1 MKLLSRAKIG
11 LRRRKTFVQ
20 MLVYFIVASVAG
32 LTIST
37 FYMYYQSSRTI
48 VKEIGNHTEDSMRKA
63 AHSTSYMMEW
73 TLSYAQNWSRDSAL
87 VAYALGGEKD
97 YYEDYKIWS
106 ALRKIQANNPL
117 IESIYMVNDYTDTVV
132 DTRSGIYTRADFYDK
147 EALDMVAPAEL
158 QGHRKLVPRGLEGL
172 LNDIRPFRANLLT
185 YVFPYE
191 PNQSSSAL
199 IINIDERTVADLIG
213 RNFSPSE
220 GLYMLV
226 DETGTIVASPGQDLF
241 RTRTDYANR
250 IDASGRSS
258 GWQEIDGQ
266 GSPSLLVFADT
277 SFTGHEG
284 WRIVSI
290 IPEKQLLGNVH
301 ALRNWTLLIYV
312 PVVLATLFIVW
323 LLAKKIYFPI
333 QRLVRDIAGE
343 RREEREDQEESE
355 LSLLS
360 GVYRDQKSRLD
371 RLSNTWRHYRGDAR
385 NAFLRGLIEKEAEY
399 PEREMERRFADLGMR
414 LPRWPIRFVLVR
426 IDGYCD
432 WASSYTEQEVRL
444 LRYAMANIAE
454 ETMKG
459 YALTAVDLDR
469 DRVVLIVET
478 EARSEAELLEHLR
491 ESQSSIKDYLEI
503 ETSLT
508 VSPPLEDYAD
518 MHEAY
523 KLTLRQAEERYFRG
537 RGTIGVAKAE
547 RRESASA
554 YKYPEERERKILNA
568 LKLGNEEETVRHLR
582 TFVRETTDMSVSEG
596 QLALTQLILNIGK
609 TMNQI
614 RKSDALGDTWDIPF
628 IQETMSRLEVLQA
641 VENWLEER
649 VGEFLELQRQA
660 ANKSSRNGQI
670 VAEAITLIDLQLADP
685 NLSSKW
691 VADRMKMSINYLRS
705 LFKEETGQPLADY
718 IAKKRLERVVEQLVE
733 TDRTVEEISVQMGFP
748 AINSFYVAF
757 KKRYGMTPNQ
767 YRKAYQQTPA
777 PTPEHKQN
785 LAK

>member
-1 MKLLSRAKIG
+1 MKLLARAKIN

-48 VKEIGNHTEDSMRKA
+48 VKEIGSHMEDSMRKA
-63 AHSTSYMMEW
+63 AYSTSYMMEW

-97 YYEDYKIWS
+97 YYEDYRIWS

-132 DTRSGIYTRADFYDK
+132 DTRSGIYTRGDFYDK
-147 EALDMVAPAEL
+147 EALEMVTPARL
-158 QGHRKLVPRGLEGL
+158 QLNRKFVPRRVEGL
-172 LNDIRPFRANLLT
+172 LNDIRPFQANLLT

-191 PNQSSSAL
+191 PNQSSSTL
-199 IINIDERTVADLIG
+199 IINIDERTVSDLIG

-226 DETGTIVASPGQDLF
+226 DETGTVVASPGRDLF
-241 RTRTDYANR
+241 RTRNDYANR
-250 IDASGRSS
+250 IKASDRSS
-258 GWQEIDGQ
+258 GWREIQGQ

-277 SFTGHEG
+277 SFNGHEG
-284 WRIVSI
+284 WKIVSI

-312 PVVLATLFIVW
+312 PIVLATLFIVW

-333 QRLVRDIAGE
+333 QRLVRDIAE
-343 RREEREDQEESE
+343 EQREERKDQAESE

-385 NAFLRGLIEKEAEY
+385 NAFLRGLIEKDAEY

-414 LPRWPIRFVLVR
+414 LPGWPIRLVLAR

-469 DRVVLIVET
+469 DRVALIVET
-478 EARSEAELLEHLR
+478 GARSEAELLEDLR
-491 ESQSSIKDYLEI
+491 VSQSSIKDYLEI
-503 ETSLT
+503 QASFT
-508 VSPPLEDYAD
+508 VSPSLEDYAD

-537 RGTIGVAKAE
+537 RGYIGAASAAC
-547 RRESASA
+547 RETASA

-568 LKLGNEEETVRHLR
+568 LKLGNEEEAVRHLR
-582 TFVRETTDMSVSEG
+582 TFARDTTDMPVSEG

-614 RKSDALGDTWDIPF
+614 RKSDVLRETWDIPF
-628 IQETMSRLEVLQA
+628 IQETMSRLEVLQ
-641 VENWLEER
+641 EIEKWLESR
-649 VGEFLELQRQA
+649 VREFLELQRQA
-660 ANKSSRNGQI
+660 AHKASRNEQI
-670 VAEAITLIDLQLADP
+670 VAEAVALIDRQLSDP

-718 IAKKRLERVVEQLVE
+718 IAKKRLERVVELLVE
-733 TDRTVEEISVQMGFP
+733 TERTVEEISVQTGFP
-748 AINSFYVAF
+748 ALNSFYVAF
-757 KKRYGMTPNQ
+757 KKKYGMTPNQ
-767 YRKAYQQTPA
+767 YRKAYRQMPA
-777 PTPEHKQN
+777 QRQN

>member
-117 IESIYMVNDYTDTVV
+117 IESIYMLNDYTDTVV
-132 DTRSGIYTRADFYDK
+132 DTRSGIYTRAGFYDK

-226 DETGTIVASPGQDLF
+226 DETGTIVASPGQNLF

-333 QRLVRDIAGE
+333 QRLVRDIAGD

-414 LPRWPIRFVLVR
+414 LPRWPIRLVLVR

-568 LKLGNEEETVRHLR
+568 LKLGNEEETIRHLR

-641 VENWLEER
+641 VEEWLEER
-649 VGEFLELQRQA
+649 MREFLELQRQA
-660 ANKSSRNGQI
+660 ANKASRNGQI
-670 VAEAITLIDLQLADP
+670 VAEAIALIDLQLADP

-718 IAKKRLERVVEQLVE
+718 IAKKRLERVVEQLVD

-757 KKRYGMTPNQ
+757 KKKYGMTPNQ

-777 PTPEHKQN
+777 PTPCVE
-785 LAK
+785 